1 MTEINLLPVEEESAG
16 RFENL
21 YKKLLLG
28 AIGLLIFTAIAT
40 LLVLAFFSVLS
51 ATRSTLVSR
60 VEQSTA
66 AIGDL
71 KSTEELQVVVKQKA
85 AVADKVLSARTS
97 LGDVFSTLVQLV
109 PQGVFF
115 TDMRFSGVKVIISG
129 RARTSGDV
137 AGFVS
142 QLVSSRGSQIF
153 SGVSIDSL
161 ASDSAG
167 IYSFVLSA
175 QLVK

>member
-1 MTEINLLPVEEESAG
+1 MAEINLLPVEEKSAE

-21 YKKLLLG
+21 YKKILFA
-28 AIGLLIFTAIAT
+28 AIGLLILTAIST
-40 LLVLAFFSVLS
+40 LLILAFFSVLS
-51 ATRSTLVSR
+51 ATRSNLVTR
-60 VEQSTA
+60 VEQSSAT
-66 AIGDL
+66 IGDL
-71 KSTEELQVVVKQKA
+71 KSTEELEVVVKQKVS
-85 AVADKVLSARTS
+85 VADKVLTARTP
-97 LGDVFSTLVQLV
+97 LGDVFQTLVQLV

-115 TDMRFSGVKVIISG
+115 TDMRFSGIKVIISG
-129 RARTSGDV
+129 RARTSADV

-142 QLVSSRGSQIF
+142 QLVSPRGSQIF
-153 SGVSIDSL
+153 TGVAIDSL